1 MEKEARRGEEN
12 VAYVRRL
19 AESRNPLGVAVLV
32 YTFGQIKTSAQ
43 QAECDCVRVY
53 ACVCVCVCVLCV

>member
-12 VAYVRRL
+12 VAYVRGL
-19 AESRNPLGVAVLV
+19 AESRNPLGVAALV

-43 QAECDCVRVY
+43 QAQCDCVRVY
-53 ACVCVCVCVLCV
+53 DCVCVCMCVLCV